1 MSPIILYLVLK
12 YLVEISPVTPLIFSK
27 TSKNR
32 RFLIIFFQS
41 RPVFGQYRPNGRSD
55 GQNYFLKTQRI
66 KFRVDL
72 YTADAYPISQFL
84 TLSSQP
90 NIHTYTQTYKHPYSI
105 NIYRLGLRPS
115 TPLNAS
121 FAG

>member
-12 YLVEISPVTPLIFSK
+12 YLVEISPIISLILPK
-27 TSKNR
+27 TSKNG
-32 RFLIIFFQS
+32 RFLAGIFQS
-41 RPVFGQYRPNGRSD
+41 CPVSGQYRPNGRSD
-55 GQNYFLKTQRI
+55 GQNYFLTTQRI

-90 NIHTYTQTYKHPYSI
+90 NIHTNILILLIYTD
-105 NIYRLGLRPS
+105 
-115 TPLNAS
+115 
-121 FAG
+121 